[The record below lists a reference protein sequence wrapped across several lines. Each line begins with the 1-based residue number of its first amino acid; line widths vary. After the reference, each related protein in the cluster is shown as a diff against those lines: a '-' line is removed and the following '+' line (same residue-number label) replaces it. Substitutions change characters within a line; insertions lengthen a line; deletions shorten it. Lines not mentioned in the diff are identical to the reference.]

1 MTSTLVSQRNG
12 ANIQG
17 SPQPE
22 LDADRYIQQ
31 TMEPSSEAVDTL
43 TAHPQSPL
51 QESDY
56 DKLLVSSTKETLSQN
71 VLQRNLEKTCL
82 F

>member
-1 MTSTLVSQRNG
+1 MISTLASQRNG

-17 SPQPE
+17 SSQPE
-22 LDADRYIQQ
+22 LDADPYVQQ
-31 TMEPSSEAVDTL
+31 TMDPTSDAVDTL
-43 TAHPQSPL
+43 TAQPQSPL

-56 DKLLVSSTKETLSQN
+56 DKLLVSSTTETLSLN
-71 VLQRNLEKTCL
+71 VLQRNSEKTCL